1 MARAVIASTEEQ
13 RLLQVLHQVIEG
25 RKGWRWARVRGWVL
39 GSEINDLAD
48 SSVATQYLH
57 RLRAAGMVGSVTV
70 PDPGRPGR
78 GPVLWR
84 LTQQGENALAE
95 REWRRP
101 IRISKPARSADAD
114 RGVIFLSRDAWAA
127 LSVLQTHGGCWLS
140 SPDLIAEAARRYAVA
155 IYADDM
161 QMLLKRRLAE
171 RHPVS
176 RGRKPVLHYRAT
188 GPGLGV
194 TLVDGITNPEIVQV
208 RLPPEEVGA

>member
-1 MARAVIASTEEQ
+1 MARAAIASTEEQ

-25 RKGWRWARVRGWVL
+25 KKGWRWARVRGWVL

-101 IRISKPARSADAD
+101 LRISKPARSESD

-127 LSVLQTHGGCWLS
+127 LSVLQAHRGQWVS
-140 SPDLIAEAARRYAVA
+140 SPDLIAKAGQRYAVA

-171 RHPVS
+171 RDPAS
-176 RGRKPVLHYRAT
+176 RGRKSVLHYRAT
-188 GPGLGV
+188 NLGLGV
-194 TLVDGITNPEIVQV
+194 TLVDGLSNPHVVQV
-208 RLPPEEVGA
+208 RLPQEVGE